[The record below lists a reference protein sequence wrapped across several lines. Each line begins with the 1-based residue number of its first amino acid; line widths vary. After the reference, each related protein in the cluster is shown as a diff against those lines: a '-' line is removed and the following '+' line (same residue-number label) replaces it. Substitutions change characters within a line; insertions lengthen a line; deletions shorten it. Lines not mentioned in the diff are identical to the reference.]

1 MWRCFTRKY
10 EEERHLLQNKKIREF
25 KKILLRSKW
34 FEKLRKNDLI
44 RKAVQNMN
52 DTISTKYN
60 LAPETIEKRSLNPND
75 GKYFQEIY
83 DFVRLRK
90 IENNQMRN
98 DKYNQKIDRR
108 KRTLRSPLNLNEK
121 VLVLAERLKKK
132 DAPGNLYKP
141 STENMPF
148 FNRNRIFTIYKRA
161 KLNNGTYLYWVE
173 EDGKKINGRFLRQ
186 ELFAINNQ
194 FEK

>member
-1 MWRCFTRKY
+1 
-10 EEERHLLQNKKIREF
+10 
-25 KKILLRSKW
+25 
-34 FEKLRKNDLI
+34 
-44 RKAVQNMN
+44 
-52 DTISTKYN
+52 
-60 LAPETIEKRSLNPND
+60 
-75 GKYFQEIY
+75 
-83 DFVRLRK
+83 
-90 IENNQMRN
+90 MRN

-108 KRTLRSPLNLNEK
+108 KRTLRGPLNLNEK

-141 STENMPF
+141 SIENMPF

-161 KLNNGTYLYWVE
+161 KLNNGTYLYWVK
-173 EDGKKINGRFLRQ
+173 EDSKKINGRSLRQ